1 MLKFISN
8 INSAAYSV
16 PPGGEWQARF
26 TASMT
31 TRGHSIET
39 SDSKVKMA
47 STGSFS
53 LMRIRCVHG
62 APATSVVANKLQLP
76 VKVCTWFLFKEN
88 CLKRFVYASTLNI
101 LHNYSSIRSEC
112 MNGPRQLSI
121 RRE

>member
-8 INSAAYSV
+8 INSAAYGV
-16 PPGGEWQARF
+16 PPGGGEWQARF

-62 APATSVVANKLQLP
+62 APATSVVANILQLP
-76 VKVCTWFLFKEN
+76 VKVLGFYLRKI
-88 CLKRFVYASTLNI
+88 A
-101 LHNYSSIRSEC
+101 
-112 MNGPRQLSI
+112 
-121 RRE
+121 

>member
-8 INSAAYSV
+8 INSAACRV

-62 APATSVVANKLQLP
+62 APATSVVAYKLQLP
-76 VKVCTWFLFKEN
+76 LKVLGFSFKEN
-88 CLKRFVYASTLNI
+88 CLKRFFMYQLLTFYIPILALDLNA
-101 LHNYSSIRSEC
+101 
-112 MNGPRQLSI
+112 
-121 RRE
+121 